1 MGLFQP
7 DFIYVIFRSSMPSK
21 YNRTDDDIETAV
33 NMWCKDPTEVEAEVK
48 YGHISKWNTSL
59 VTKMKK
65 LFFDKRDFNDA
76 ISKWIV
82 SSVTN
87 MRYSSAI
94 ACLMGIYLDGM
105 SAVLLTWIPC
115 SI

>member
-1 MGLFQP
+1 
-7 DFIYVIFRSSMPSK
+7 MPSK

-65 LFFDKRDFNDA
+65 LFYDKRDFNDD
-76 ISKWIV
+76 ISKWNVSNVTDMSYMFSGTYIVKNSFNGDISGWNV
-82 SSVTN
+82 SSVTK
-87 MRYSSAI
+87 
-94 ACLMGIYLDGM
+94 
-105 SAVLLTWIPC
+105 LLT
-115 SI
+115 